1 MKQSYEDAVLKT
13 VMWWVEKSFNTTL
26 NQNNGDNSPQGGMA
40 FMLMNM
46 LSMDSQKDATPD
58 KIKKFEEKLTELLME
73 NRDDRFNRNLDV
85 DYHPCKLLSI
95 ACEYAG
101 INPGCLPC
109 KTFSQIDDQNRVYVK
124 YQYGAPTIE
133 I

>member
-13 VMWWVEKSFNTTL
+13 VMWWSEKSFNTTL
-26 NQNNGDNSPQGGMA
+26 NQNNGDNSPQGGLT

-73 NRDDRFNRNLDV
+73 KKDNSYDRTLDV
-85 DYHPCKLLSI
+85 DYHPCELLST

-109 KTFSQIDDQNRVYVK
+109 KTFSRIDNQNRVYVK